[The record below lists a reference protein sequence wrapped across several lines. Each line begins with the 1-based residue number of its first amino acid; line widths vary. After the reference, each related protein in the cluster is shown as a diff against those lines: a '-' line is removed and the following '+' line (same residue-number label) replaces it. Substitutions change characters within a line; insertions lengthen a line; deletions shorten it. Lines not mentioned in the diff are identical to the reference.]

1 MAGPKQSLPPRPML
15 PRRLRGNGAQTTR
28 LILECRR
35 SEYDGKP
42 ICVPAARQ
50 EDYRRAIVAIQAR
63 IYRLAMNQQVL
74 IAEARLSLKRAR
86 FQSAGDHQGADDA
99 HWQILQIEALVAFLS
114 QTHPAIAR

>member
-1 MAGPKQSLPPRPML
+1 ME
-15 PRRLRGNGAQTTR
+15 PRRQGSSWNAGDLRF
-28 LILECRR
+28 
-35 SEYDGKP
+35 DGKP

-74 IAEARLSLKRAR
+74 IAKTRLSLERDR

-99 HWQILQIEALVAFLS
+99 HRQLLQLEALVAFLS
-114 QTHPAIAR
+114 QTHQDQSIQGHQS